1 MNRNAE
7 TRVLGLFRQASCL
20 SHYLQFGCFD
30 LADEAGGV
38 VDEVVGDNFE
48 HGVTEATN
56 VEDVLTLHRMDRL
69 AQLVPPPRLSQSPG
83 SLVTSLVVHGF
94 RTGSSNAR
102 ANDWFRTSMN
112 LFVKRSL
119 RR

>member
-1 MNRNAE
+1 MHSSQKQTPVNRNAE

-20 SHYLQFGCFD
+20 SHYLQFDCFD

-69 AQLVPPPRLSQSPG
+69 AQLVPPPPYFLSPQAHW
-83 SLVTSLVVHGF
+83 SLHWWCMDSEQAVQMPEPTTGF
-94 RTGSSNAR
+94 AP
-102 ANDWFRTSMN
+102 A
-112 LFVKRSL
+112 
-119 RR
+119 